1 MSKKFEISSI
11 IITES
16 PDNHQPDTHQVVDL
30 ASLQYDIAA
39 LAEYEE
45 TLAKLQKQR
54 IRHNLRREFEQGIQ
68 ELSWLMEHINTLS
81 VQLETEMFN
90 FKQIAVKTNKAY
102 LSIQQPLNLKPSH
115 RENLKLNY
123 RIPHSIWQIQSSI
136 VPVIVKRQGVF
147 FLTTKTVDLFL
158 QSQEATPKKVAKE
171 SQKRRQSLENWLLEN
186 QQ

>member
-1 MSKKFEISSI
+1 MSKKSDISSI

-39 LAEYEE
+39 LAEYEG

-81 VQLETEMFN
+81 VQLETEMFK

-102 LSIQQPLNLKPSH
+102 WSIQQPLNLNLN

-147 FLTTKTVDLFL
+147 FFNNKNSRFVF
-158 QSQEATPKKVAKE
+158 A
-171 SQKRRQSLENWLLEN
+171 
-186 QQ
+186 